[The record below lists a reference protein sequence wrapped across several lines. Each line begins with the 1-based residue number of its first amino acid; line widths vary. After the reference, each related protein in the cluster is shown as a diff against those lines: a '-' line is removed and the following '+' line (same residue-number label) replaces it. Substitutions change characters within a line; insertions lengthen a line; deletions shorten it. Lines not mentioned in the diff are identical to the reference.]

1 MTELHFTNLLI
12 VVAAGF
18 SVPLLLGM
26 APRVRLPAV
35 VLEIVAGIVIGPAGL
50 GWVEIDAP
58 IEVLALIGL
67 AFLLFLAGLE
77 VEFDMPRGR
86 VLRLAGGGFLVSF
99 ALAVIAGFALKAA
112 GFVSQPLFAA
122 IILSATSL
130 GIIIPLLKD
139 AGQSGSQF
147 GQLVIAAGSIA
158 DFGAVILLSIFFS
171 REGAGTA
178 SQLLLLGSFLLLA
191 VVAGLVVTGAE
202 HVRPIRETV
211 GRLANT
217 TAQIRVRGAFLLM
230 IAFAAL
236 AQGLGLEV
244 ILGAFAAGAILKLTD
259 RDEEMMHPEFRTKLE
274 AVGYGVFIPVFFVTS
289 GLRFDLDALVSSTS
303 TLARVPVFLL
313 ALLLVRGLPALLY
326 RADLGG
332 RRALIAGLLQATSLP
347 FIVAATAIGLDLGL
361 VSAANGAAFIA
372 AGLLSV
378 LIFPLVALTLM
389 GDAEELRE
397 TSAGADRPS
406 APQQGRIVKAG

>member
-35 VLEIVAGIVIGPAGL
+35 VLEIVAGIIIGPAGL

-77 VEFDMPRGR
+77 VEFDMLRGR

-99 ALAVIAGFALKAA
+99 ALAVVAGFALKAV

-139 AGQSGSQF
+139 AGQSSSQF

-191 VVAGLVVTGAE
+191 VIAGLVVTGAE

-259 RDEEMMHPEFRTKLE
+259 RDETMMHPEFRTKLE

-313 ALLLVRGLPALLY
+313 ALLLVRGLPGAALP
-326 RADLGG
+326 RGHRRPPGAH
-332 RRALIAGLLQATSLP
+332 RRAAPGDLAAVHRRGDRDRARPRPRERRERRRVHRRRTALGARLP
-347 FIVAATAIGLDLGL
+347 AARAHADGRER
-361 VSAANGAAFIA
+361 GAQ
-372 AGLLSV
+372 
-378 LIFPLVALTLM
+378 
-389 GDAEELRE
+389 R
-397 TSAGADRPS
+397 RPGS
-406 APQQGRIVKAG
+406 RPAP

>member
-77 VEFDMPRGR
+77 VEFAMLRGR

-99 ALAVIAGFALKAA
+99 ALALVAGFALKAV
-112 GFVSQPLFAA
+112 GFVAQPLFAA

-139 AGQSGSQF
+139 AGQSSSQF

-191 VVAGLVVTGAE
+191 VVAGLVVAGAE
-202 HVRPIRETV
+202 HVAPVREAV

-259 RDEEMMHPEFRTKLE
+259 RDGDMLHPEFRTKLE

-326 RADLGG
+326 RADIGG

-347 FIVAATAIGLDLGL
+347 FIVAATAIGLDLDL

-378 LIFPLVALTLM
+378 LVFPLVALTLM
-389 GDAEELRE
+389 GETEYRSAARPATGHLDAA
-397 TSAGADRPS
+397 T
-406 APQQGRIVKAG
+406 

>member
-1 MTELHFTNLLI
+1 VTELHFTNLLI

-77 VEFDMPRGR
+77 VEFAMLRGR

-99 ALAVIAGFALKAA
+99 ALALVAGFALKAV
-112 GFVSQPLFAA
+112 GFVAQPLFAA

-139 AGQSGSQF
+139 AGQSSSQF

-191 VVAGLVVTGAE
+191 VVAGLVVAGAE
-202 HVRPIRETV
+202 HVAPVREAV

-259 RDEEMMHPEFRTKLE
+259 RDGDMLHPEFRTKLE

>member
-77 VEFDMPRGR
+77 VEFAMLRGR

-99 ALAVIAGFALKAA
+99 ALALVAGFALKAV
-112 GFVSQPLFAA
+112 GFVAQPLFAA

-139 AGQSGSQF
+139 AGQSSSQF

-191 VVAGLVVTGAE
+191 VVAGLVVAGAE
-202 HVRPIRETV
+202 HVAPVREAV

-259 RDEEMMHPEFRTKLE
+259 RDGDMLHPEFRTKLE